1 MPTSN
6 SRTLRTHR
14 VQVHYWVSKGAHGQ
28 VWVAWWVDFRLN
40 APRIG
45 EHYLGYLLPR
55 GTSWHITYH
64 STQPCP
70 RDVDLRSMVHNN
82 RRSALT
88 MWIGDGGGAEPGAR
102 ATPHEAEHVDA
113 GQTSP
118 SYAVGI
124 SCLVFCELLLQVLVD
139 HPMHHGLAYPPVRR
153 RHTLPKASDALQ
165 IIQVLFLL
173 VCD

>member
-1 MPTSN
+1 
-6 SRTLRTHR
+6 
-14 VQVHYWVSKGAHGQ
+14 
-28 VWVAWWVDFRLN
+28 
-40 APRIG
+40 
-45 EHYLGYLLPR
+45 
-55 GTSWHITYH
+55 
-64 STQPCP
+64 
-70 RDVDLRSMVHNN
+70 
-82 RRSALT
+82 

-118 SYAVGI
+118 SSAVEI

-139 HPMHHGLAYPPVRR
+139 HPMHHSLAYPPVRR